1 MAMVINTNIMSLNSQ
16 RSLSQSGSSIQT
28 AMQRLSSGLRIN
40 SAKDDAAGLGIVDR
54 MTSQIR
60 GLNQAVRNA
69 GDAISLSQVAEGAMA
84 EATNIIQRM
93 RELSIQSANDSNSSA
108 DRVNLQKEVSQLQQ
122 ELNRIASTT
131 TFNGKNLLDGTFTA
145 QKFHVGSNAN
155 ETVSVSVAS
164 THSTDL
170 GAYQLS
176 GGTMANSSVGAA
188 VTANTNAGDA
198 NGLTIS
204 GSLGSASTSVIA
216 AGATARTVAEKVN
229 AISSSTGV
237 EASARTVATI
247 DNLSSNTAGETLSF
261 TIGNNNADNP
271 VTADISVAI
280 TDVSDLSDLA
290 SAINAVAGST
300 GITATATAGSV
311 ELINEDGDDIHIT
324 AYAVTTVDATMDLT
338 GANGT
343 AAALD
348 ETGAVSGIVGGEVT
362 FNSSSSFSVEAGA
375 TIHDASVAFSNVA
388 SVDIGTQTGANTA
401 LDILDGALRLISD
414 SRADLGAIQNRMEST
429 IANLTSVSENVSA
442 ARSRVQD
449 ADFAAETAALTRAQI
464 LQQAGVAMLA
474 QANAQPQTVL
484 SLLQ

>member
-1 MAMVINTNIMSLNSQ
+1 MAMVINTNVMSLNSQ
-16 RSLSQSGSSIQT
+16 RSLSQSTTQFRLRCSVSPPVCVS
-28 AMQRLSSGLRIN
+28 QRERRCCW
-40 SAKDDAAGLGIVDR
+40 LGIVDR

-69 GDAISLSQVAEGAMA
+69 GDAISLSQTAEGAMS
-84 EATNIIQRM
+84 EATNLIQRM
-93 RELSIQSANDSNSSA
+93 RELAIQSANDSNSSA

-131 TFNGKNLLDGTFTA
+131 TFNGKNLLDGTFTS
-145 QKFHVGSNAN
+145 QKFHVGYNAN

-170 GAYQLS
+170 GSYQLS

-188 VTANTNAGDA
+188 LAANTNAGDA

-229 AISSSTGV
+229 AVSSSTGV

-247 DNLSSNTAGETLSF
+247 DNLSANTAGETLSF
-261 TIGNNNADNP
+261 TLGNNNASTA

-280 TDVSDLSDLA
+280 TDVTDLSDLA
-290 SAINAVAGST
+290 AAINAVAGST
-300 GITATATAGSV
+300 GITATATSGSV

-338 GANGT
+338 GVNGT
-343 AAALD
+343 AATL
-348 ETGAVSGIVGGEVT
+348 GEA
-362 FNSSSSFSVEAGA
+362 AG
-375 TIHDASVAFSNVA
+375 
-388 SVDIGTQTGANTA
+388 
-401 LDILDGALRLISD
+401 
-414 SRADLGAIQNRMEST
+414 M
-429 IANLTSVSENVSA
+429 
-442 ARSRVQD
+442 
-449 ADFAAETAALTRAQI
+449 
-464 LQQAGVAMLA
+464 
-474 QANAQPQTVL
+474 
-484 SLLQ
+484 